1 MKSKII
7 GQNIKYYR
15 QESRLTQVKLAEKI
29 GVSYETLSKMERGIY
44 GITLE
49 KLMAISKELNVPL
62 DYLAFGKEYCLKHR
76 KPDNLTTAFGLLS
89 KKERDLF
96 RDILKIIIEM
106 IQ

>member
-15 QESRLTQVKLAEKI
+15 LERHLTQVKLAERI
-29 GVSYETLSKMERGIY
+29 GVNFETLSKMERGVY

-49 KLMAISKELNVPL
+49 NLMAISKVLNVPL
-62 DYLAFGKEYCLKHR
+62 DYLAFGKDYCLKHR
-76 KPDNLTTAFGLLS
+76 KPDNLTTAFGQLT

-96 RDILKIIIEM
+96 RNILRIIIEM
-106 IQ
+106 L